1 MLAKLVDGPVL
12 RDKQNWDKLRGA
24 IVGLSAALPAF
35 VAAIEALPQVIE
47 WQDKAMDKRIR
58 HAIAA
63 KEARDAGKATESAG
77 QARKADKQ
85 PKKAAP
91 AKGKLPTESRSS
103 GAGQRTVARAVARE
117 SPSENVSRTRSVN
130 KRGRSDSEATS
141 VPTPIRV
148 PGSRGTAAA
157 AVSSSSTSSSSTNAS
172 TSQPGESNLQTGQ
185 PQQGGGAPQGVQGM
199 PQLTMEQQQQM
210 WAFFIAQQQGQGAPQ
225 AGQPPPNAVTMTPLP
240 YVAPGAPQ
248 MPTSQV
254 AISGA
259 PPLPPGPPPN
269 SGAPQAVTGAPAPSD
284 GAQASATAQ
293 GVTPTATEANL

>member
-1 MLAKLVDGPVL
+1 
-12 RDKQNWDKLRGA
+12 
-24 IVGLSAALPAF
+24 
-35 VAAIEALPQVIE
+35 
-47 WQDKAMDKRIR
+47 MDKRIR

-63 KEARDAGKATESAG
+63 KEARDAGKATESAV
-77 QARKADKQ
+77 QARKVDKQ

-91 AKGKLPTESRSS
+91 AKEKPPAESRSS
-103 GAGQRTVARAVARE
+103 GAGQRTAARAVARE
-117 SPSENVSRTRSVN
+117 SPSEKVSRTRSAN

-148 PGSRGTAAA
+148 PGSRGPAAA
-157 AVSSSSTSSSSTNAS
+157 TELGSSTSSSSTSAS
-172 TSQPGESNLQTGQ
+172 TSQLGESNLQSGQ

-210 WAFFIAQQQGQGAPQ
+210 WAFFITQQQAQGAPQ
-225 AGQPPPNAVTMTPLP
+225 TGQPPPNAVTMTPLP

-269 SGAPQAVTGAPAPSD
+269 GGAPAATSGAPTVASGAPQVVIGAPAPSE
-284 GAQASATAQ
+284 GAQASAAAQ
-293 GVTPTATEANL
+293 GVAPTATEANQ